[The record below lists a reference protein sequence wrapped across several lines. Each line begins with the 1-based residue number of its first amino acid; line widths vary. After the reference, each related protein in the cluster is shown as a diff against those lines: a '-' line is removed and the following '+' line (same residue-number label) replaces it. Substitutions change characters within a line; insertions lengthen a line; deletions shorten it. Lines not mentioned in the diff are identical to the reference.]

1 MKKQLVRM
9 LAVLG
14 AMWNFHVIA
23 IETPTEPDRDTR
35 ATITL
40 KTNAEARTHDLAE
53 QDLQVMPKVVTK
65 VGDTDVTYTGLF
77 RKETNTDGK
86 TSDLQTIFH
95 KLCIGGEDLEMVEI
109 GRVNFRK
116 LLDESS
122 TVNFDNCMAG
132 KGVSRIFTG
141 AFAEYKP
148 WDLALGVAASDGEIS
163 PTHWDMIMGSWSH
176 RFDDQL
182 GVQVHAAVGRDEV
195 KKAGIAVEY
204 KPTDKV
210 GILGD
215 VLYSPTETT
224 CLLLGNYQ
232 LADKIKLFGGAT
244 MTDADGKDTTAR
256 AVIGAEADVG
266 HGLAVYGGVDQKI
279 GSDHDTRIAVG
290 FKLSGSR
297 DL

>member
-14 AMWNFHVIA
+14 AMWNFHVTA
-23 IETPTEPDRDTR
+23 IETPTEPERDTH
-35 ATITL
+35 AMVTL
-40 KTNAEARTHDLAE
+40 KTTGEARTHDLAE
-53 QDLQVMPKVVTK
+53 QDVQVTPKIVTK

-95 KLCIGGEDLEMVEI
+95 KLCVGDDTLGLDL
-109 GRVNFRK
+109 GRVSFRK
-116 LLDESS
+116 LSDETS

-132 KGVSRIFTG
+132 KGVSRTFTG

-148 WDLALGVAASDGEIS
+148 WDLALGVAAEDGEIS
-163 PTHWDMIMGSWSH
+163 PAHWDMMMASWNH

-182 GVQVHAAVGRDEV
+182 GVQVHAAVGRDEI

-224 CLLLGNYQ
+224 GLLLGNYQ
-232 LADKIKLFGGAT
+232 LADQIKLFGGAT
-244 MTDADGKDTTAR
+244 VTDADGKDTTGR
-256 AVIGAEADVG
+256 AVIGAEAG
-266 HGLAVYGGVDQKI
+266 IGYGLTVYGGVDQKI
-279 GSDHDTRIAVG
+279 GSDHDTRVAVG
-290 FKLSGSR
+290 FKLCGSR